1 MTCATPTV
9 RTAPQRRRFLRPRSC
24 TCASASH
31 PANKPRGFGPE
42 TSQTQAPLQV
52 CPEGAAVVEAVL
64 RAGGWV
70 SPAVTI
76 ARSAHGRSVHV
87 TSRVA
92 AGEPLAYVPLSVCVT
107 SRQPAGRG
115 EAEQASADLAR
126 LLLTPGALL
135 DEHRAVLP
143 SPGDVAVP
151 LVWPNDAVAAL
162 GRPWLEEV
170 VAAERQ
176 EAVGQAGEVSV
187 STWLW
192 ARAMVDSRAY
202 RRWDGYLS
210 VEPLVDL
217 VNHAPFGGGDGATPH
232 PRRNTLHSYVQPGAH
247 ADATR
252 RLRHFPPGLASGG
265 AAVLVAIR
273 PLAAQEE
280 VLVSYRDATPGGGL
294 TADDSLLRY
303 GFVPAPTAHLAWRC
317 HQVPA
322 ADVIGA
328 QKSLAA
334 HVDAAAAAGTP
345 KEALLQAALA
355 LHGRQVAAEACQL
368 LTQASRHDA
377 GSPMRLALDYRCG
390 RVLALG
396 RAALSRLP
404 PSEVAGAG
412 LEAGIGAA
420 CDDAGLAAQLLAALT
435 ARAPALL
442 TMEEDL
448 AQR

>member
-1 MTCATPTV
+1 M
-9 RTAPQRRRFLRPRSC
+9 
-24 TCASASH
+24 
-31 PANKPRGFGPE
+31 N
-42 TSQTQAPLQV
+42 V
-52 CPEGAAVVEAVL
+52 CPEGVAVVEAVR

-70 SPAVTI
+70 SPALTV
-76 ARSAHGRSVHV
+76 ARSAQGRSVHV

-92 AGEPLAYVPLSVCVT
+92 AGEPLAYVPLHVCVT
-107 SRQPAGRG
+107 SRLPAGRG
-115 EAEQASADLAR
+115 AAVEASADLAR

-135 DEHRAVLP
+135 DEHRGVLP
-143 SPGDVAVP
+143 PPADVAVP
-151 LVWPNDAVAAL
+151 LVWPDDAVAAL
-162 GRPWLEEV
+162 GRPWLEDV
-170 VAAERQ
+170 IAAERQ
-176 EAVGQAGEVSV
+176 EAVGQAGEFAVP
-187 STWLW
+187 TWLW

-202 RRWDGYLS
+202 TRWDGHLS
-210 VEPLVDL
+210 MEPLVDL
-217 VNHAPFGGGDGATPH
+217 VNHAPFCSGDGAAHH

-247 ADATR
+247 ADETR
-252 RLRHFPPGLASGG
+252 RLRHFPPGLATGG

-294 TADDSLLRY
+294 SADDSLLRY
-303 GFVPAPTAHLAWRC
+303 GFVPEPTGHLAWRC

-328 QKSLAA
+328 QKCLAA

-355 LHGRQVAAEACQL
+355 LHGRQVATEACEL
-368 LTQASRHDA
+368 LTQASRHGA

-404 PSEVAGAG
+404 ASEVAGAG
-412 LEAGIGAA
+412 LEAGICDA
-420 CDDAGLAAQLLAALT
+420 CADAGLAGQLLAALT

-442 TMEEDL
+442 TMEEGIL
-448 AQR
+448 QR